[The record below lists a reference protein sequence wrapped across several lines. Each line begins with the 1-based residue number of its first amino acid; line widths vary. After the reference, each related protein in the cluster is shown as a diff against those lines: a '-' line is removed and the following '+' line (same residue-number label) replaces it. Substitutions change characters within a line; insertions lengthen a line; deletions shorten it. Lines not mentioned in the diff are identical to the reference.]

1 MEIRLVIPIW
11 ICKIIE
17 AGEHEP
23 NIYFNYQIGTDP
35 NVY

>member
-1 MEIRLVIPIW
+1 MEIQLVILIW

-17 AGEHEP
+17 ASEHEP
-23 NIYFNYQIGTDP
+23 NIYFNYLNGTDP